1 MTDNI
6 KQIKVSKEDIFDYV
20 VGNTHYDPIEKC
32 IDPSQYEVFNTFIYD
47 LSTKMI
53 INQDDTYGTFAT
65 QVQDLRRNAPKMD
78 GDEILRICKE
88 LKEIAPTQVKL

>member
-1 MTDNI
+1 
-6 KQIKVSKEDIFDYV
+6 
-20 VGNTHYDPIEKC
+20 
-32 IDPSQYEVFNTFIYD
+32 
-47 LSTKMI
+47 MI